1 MEFASPIWSPWLE
14 HDVQMLEKV
23 KMKSVSMISGIVG
36 DIYEA
41 TCKELNI
48 DTL

>member
-14 HDVQMLEKV
+14 HDIQMLEKV
-23 KMKSVSMISGIVG
+23 KMKAESMISGIVG
-36 DIYEA
+36 DSHEA
-41 TCKELNI
+41 KCKELNI